1 MSDSSREPSRQCSAE
16 RVALDL
22 ASDVRLPEAGSIVEV
37 SALDGRQVCLARLA
51 GGELTAFEPRCPH
64 RGVPLCHGV
73 LEGEQVIC
81 LEHFWRWQVR
91 GGEPLGHGRPPL
103 GTYRVDQQGQRLRLF
118 PA

>member
-1 MSDSSREPSRQCSAE
+1 MSDSSREPSRPSRPSRQCPAE

-22 ASDVRLPEAGSIVEV
+22 ASDVRLPEAGAIVEV
-37 SALDGRQVCLARLA
+37 NALDGRQVCLARLA

-64 RGVPLCHGV
+64 RGVPL
-73 LEGEQVIC
+73 C

-103 GTYRVDQQGQRLRLF
+103 GTYRVDQQGQRLRLL

>member
-1 MSDSSREPSRQCSAE
+1 MSTSSHD
-16 RVALDL
+16 ALPQGPVGRRALEL
-22 ASDVRLPEAGSIVEV
+22 ASDVPLPEAGTIVEV
-37 SALDGRQVCLARLA
+37 TAVDGQPVCLARLA

-91 GGEPLGHGRPPL
+91 SGQPLGSGHPPL
-103 GTYRVDQQGQRLRLF
+103 GTYRVDRQGQRLRLL

>member
-1 MSDSSREPSRQCSAE
+1 
-16 RVALDL
+16 
-22 ASDVRLPEAGSIVEV
+22 
-37 SALDGRQVCLARLA
+37 
-51 GGELTAFEPRCPH
+51 
-64 RGVPLCHGV
+64 V